1 MLCVGL
7 FLICNIA
14 RAAEAT
20 IAVAANFRETAEAIA
35 ERLESA
41 SPHRYTIISGSTGK
55 LVSQVVHGAPFDVL
69 MAADEA
75 RPLRLIEEGLA
86 APSTRRTYALGELGL
101 WWPGRALPF
110 DVTELNQLSPQS
122 VCLANPALAPYG
134 AAAWSLLVQSGL
146 DREWLASVVRVDN
159 VNLVAGMVAQ
169 NQVSAGFVA
178 RASINTMMRRGDLP
192 ADQSVL
198 WLSPTAAIR
207 QDLVLLR
214 RGEGNPAARW
224 WVEQLFEPPIQQ
236 LLVSHGYQLPNEAER
251 R

>member
-1 MLCVGL
+1 M
-7 FLICNIA
+7 
-14 RAAEAT
+14 
-20 IAVAANFRETAEAIA
+20 
-35 ERLESA
+35 
-41 SPHRYTIISGSTGK
+41 
-55 LVSQVVHGAPFDVL
+55 
-69 MAADEA
+69 
-75 RPLRLIEEGLA
+75 
-86 APSTRRTYALGELGL
+86 

>member
-1 MLCVGL
+1 M
-7 FLICNIA
+7 A